1 MSLFVKN
8 IIHHKL
14 YLLPKDIN
22 RNTEE
27 LLLIKLKNELEGK
40 CIKEGYVKKGSIEIV
55 KRSIGVVDS
64 IHFNGRICYNVTF
77 SADICN
83 PIEGFKLI
91 GTIAEINK
99 MGALVIEEPLS
110 IVLPK
115 QHHADLNI
123 FKGLEVGSKILINI
137 IGTKFELYDTE
148 IDAVGV
154 ILEKK

>member
-14 YLLPKDIN
+14 YLLPKEID
-22 RNTEE
+22 RKTDE
-27 LLLIKLKNELEGK
+27 LLLVKLKNELEGK
-40 CIKEGYVKKGSIEIV
+40 CIKEGYIKKGSVEII

-83 PIEGFKLI
+83 PAEGFKLQ
-91 GTIAEINK
+91 GTIVEINK

-110 IVLPK
+110 IVIPK
-115 QHHADLNI
+115 QHHTDLNV
-123 FKGLEVGSKILINI
+123 FKGLEVGSKIFINI

-154 ILEKK
+154 IFEKK